1 MELLRW
7 IAVLLVKKLR
17 IPKQDSLRYSRS
29 DHTAGK
35 AKNTAASCGLYI
47 DLTVNGTQTGL
58 ATDLRMGMMNYLD
71 LVQDFNTD
79 NQDAR
84 KMIDAARA
92 KNTSNAAPAPKL

>member
-1 MELLRW
+1 MDSY
-7 IAVLLVKKLR
+7 AANKKLEDTKTR
-17 IPKQDSLRYSRS
+17 FASTLPQRPYRWESQEHRGLMRFVHRS
-29 DHTAGK
+29 HGK
-35 AKNTAASCGLYI
+35 R
-47 DLTVNGTQTGL
+47 TQTGL